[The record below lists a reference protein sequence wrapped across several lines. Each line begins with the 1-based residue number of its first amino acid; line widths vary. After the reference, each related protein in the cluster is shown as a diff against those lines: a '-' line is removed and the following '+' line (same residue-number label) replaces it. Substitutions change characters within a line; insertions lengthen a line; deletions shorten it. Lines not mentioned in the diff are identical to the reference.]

1 MAAHTSIR
9 RLRNDEINYTAEA
22 TAIQSAA
29 LAGVSKVVQLGPITF
44 FSSDTG
50 DAWMLDP
57 TDHFAVCLARGY
69 ETRPIPIQETA
80 DKLLIE
86 WNADYQITEGATFLV
101 QERTGAAYAILG
113 YPIEL
118 IERMAREVRGAADPS
133 GAEVLAAADRLKAG
147 RNQPCPCGSGKKY
160 KKCCLPG
167 DEARVRAA
175 VREI

>member
-44 FSSDTG
+44 FSSTTG

-69 ETRPIPIQETA
+69 ETRPIPIQETT
-80 DKLLIE
+80 DQLLIE
-86 WNADYQITEGATFLV
+86 WSADYLITEGATFLV
-101 QERTGAAYAILG
+101 PERTGAAYAILG
-113 YPIEL
+113 YPTGV
-118 IERMAREVRGAADPS
+118 IERMAREMRGAGGPS
-133 GAEVLAAADRLKAG
+133 GAEVLTAMDRLKTA
-147 RNQPCPCGSGKKY
+147 RNNPCPCGSGKKY
-160 KKCCLPG
+160 KQCCLPG
-167 DEARVRAA
+167 DEARVHAEM
-175 VREI
+175 REI